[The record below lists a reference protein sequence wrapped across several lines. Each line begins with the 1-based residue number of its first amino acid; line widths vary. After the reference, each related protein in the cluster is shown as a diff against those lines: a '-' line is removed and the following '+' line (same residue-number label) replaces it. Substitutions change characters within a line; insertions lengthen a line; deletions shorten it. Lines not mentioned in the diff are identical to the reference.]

1 MLNKNLPD
9 YVVRHT
15 ASADNGMRQQESNM
29 ENITAEEIVQD
40 IGEEPLC
47 VSRETT
53 VYESVKCMLEKDS
66 HAVLIREEGKYIG
79 IWTERDLMK
88 NTVLDGYD
96 PKTTKVGDHMSFPLK
111 SAPHSDNIFQL
122 IDKFLGYHTR
132 HLLIEKEGQYIG
144 LLYSRDV
151 IRSGFTER
159 TRQLRQLNEMVS
171 LEFYEDW
178 KWRKKNK

>member
-1 MLNKNLPD
+1 MIK
-9 YVVRHT
+9 
-15 ASADNGMRQQESNM
+15 
-29 ENITAEEIVQD
+29 ITAEEIVQD
-40 IGEEPLC
+40 IGEEPIC
-47 VSRETT
+47 VPPETT
-53 VYESVKCMLEKDS
+53 VLEAVELMLEKDS
-66 HAVLIREEGKYIG
+66 HAVLIKKDGEYVG

-111 SAPHSDNIFQL
+111 TAKHTEHIFQL

-132 HLLIEKEGQYIG
+132 HLLIEKDGKYIG

-151 IRSGFTER
+151 IRAGFTER
-159 TRQLRQLNEMVS
+159 TRQLRELNEMVD
-171 LEFYEDW
+171 LEYYENW